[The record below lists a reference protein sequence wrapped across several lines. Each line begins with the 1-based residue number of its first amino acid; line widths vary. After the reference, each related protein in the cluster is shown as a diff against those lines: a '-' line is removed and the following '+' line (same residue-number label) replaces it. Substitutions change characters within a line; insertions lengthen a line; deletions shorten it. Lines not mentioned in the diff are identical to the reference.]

1 MQIYGKNVAR
11 EKLQTKD
18 KIKKVYLSNKLTEI
32 NVILLM
38 LVNTSLSDK
47 CQLALYIK

>member
-18 KIKKVYLSNKLTEI
+18 KIKKVYPLGMTI
-32 NVILLM
+32 
-38 LVNTSLSDK
+38 
-47 CQLALYIK
+47 

>member
-18 KIKKVYLSNKLTEI
+18 KIKKVYLSNKFKDNEI
-32 NVILLM
+32 ITL
-38 LVNTSLSDK
+38 
-47 CQLALYIK
+47 IKKKKYKSYSSRYA

>member
-18 KIKKVYLSNKLTEI
+18 KIKNNNVKTTDDSNLPTK
-32 NVILLM
+32 
-38 LVNTSLSDK
+38 
-47 CQLALYIK
+47 

>member
-18 KIKKVYLSNKLTEI
+18 KIKEGRKFYEN
-32 NVILLM
+32 N
-38 LVNTSLSDK
+38 
-47 CQLALYIK
+47 

>member
-18 KIKKVYLSNKLTEI
+18 KIKKVYLSNNFKDNEI
-32 NVILLM
+32 EKYK
-38 LVNTSLSDK
+38 SYSSRY
-47 CQLALYIK
+47 A

>member
-18 KIKKVYLSNKLTEI
+18 KIKKYESKTKNSSK
-32 NVILLM
+32 
-38 LVNTSLSDK
+38 TSFQVHTL
-47 CQLALYIK
+47 

>member
-18 KIKKVYLSNKLTEI
+18 KIKKVYLSNKFKDNEI
-32 NVILLM
+32 KKYK
-38 LVNTSLSDK
+38 SYSSRY
-47 CQLALYIK
+47 A